1 MKKSFIYIIDW
12 TSTLSAIK
20 IGKADNIYSRYSQL
34 KSNFG
39 EADLANSY
47 WIH

>member
-20 IGKADNIYSRYSQL
+20 IGKADNYLFQIFTI
-34 KSNFG
+34 KV
-39 EADLANSY
+39 
-47 WIH
+47 